1 MSKAEMIL
9 YSPASYFFV
18 HNCGTNHQR
27 TNFFMGYLFFKYCF
41 SVYFFEKIFFL
52 T

>member
-27 TNFFMGYLFFKYCF
+27 TNFFMGYLWFF
-41 SVYFFEKIFFL
+41 SVFFAAQLDETPF
-52 T
+52 

>member
-1 MSKAEMIL
+1 MIL

-27 TNFFMGYLFFKYCF
+27 TNFFMGYLCIYAKKIKIPFAFFKMT
-41 SVYFFEKIFFL
+41 L
-52 T
+52 